1 MRRPSYVPKPDDAA
15 PLAPDAGLTRGG
27 GFLRSAAMT
36 AAGIVGGA
44 LVFEGIQSMFGQH
57 DAATITGNQAALPG
71 LGETFLSER
80 YGAETGA
87 SAAGSTSDHKYGISR
102 VQSRGKSDDKVMPAG
117 KGTE

>member
-1 MRRPSYVPKPDDAA
+1 MRRPSYVPKLDDAA
-15 PLAPDAGLTRGG
+15 PLAPDAGLTGGG

-71 LGETFLSER
+71 LGETFLSKR
-80 YGAETGA
+80 
-87 SAAGSTSDHKYGISR
+87 
-102 VQSRGKSDDKVMPAG
+102 
-117 KGTE
+117 